1 MGSVLK
7 TLNGINMKFFAILA
21 CAAMVSARNLKLDEL
36 EVGFCDGANTD
47 VLSLDN
53 ISVEPFPLVIATGE
67 DITLN
72 VQITL
77 NEPIPAGATVSL
89 KIKREGLIPIPI
101 PCLPIGDI
109 HIGSC
114 DYTGDE
120 LLAAGS
126 DFLCPDYFPDGQE
139 CMLPLNPG
147 FYGSA
152 DSLTVTLPEI
162 PGVLVDLLAAG
173 TYYADATVKLA
184 DGSVMTCLYIRVE
197 LTGH

>member
-1 MGSVLK
+1 MGCTSIMKVFA
-7 TLNGINMKFFAILA
+7 TLLA

-36 EVGFCDGANTD
+36 EVGFCDGANSD

-67 DITLN
+67 TITLN

-101 PCLPIGDI
+101 PCLPIG
-109 HIGSC
+109 
-114 DYTGDE
+114 
-120 LLAAGS
+120 
-126 DFLCPDYFPDGQE
+126 QE

-173 TYYADATVKLA
+173 TDYADATVKLA
-184 DGSVMTCLYIRVE
+184 DGSEMTCLYIRVE